1 MSFYRAVGLLVFM
14 AMIFFS
20 SLVAFCLV
28 LDSDCGYAVV
38 LKKAPT
44 DQKVQERNDQEKAQS
59 EKDSNCKNRGGKKT
73 N

>member
-1 MSFYRAVGLLVFM
+1 M

-59 EKDSNCKNRGGKKT
+59 KKDSNCKNRGGKKP